1 MQAAMFYAPQ
11 DARIEETAHP
21 QPAAGEIVVGI
32 EVALTCGTD
41 LKCYQRGHPVLL
53 ASLPSLFGHEF
64 CGIVSAVG
72 EGVSSLTIGDRVV
85 AANSAPCGSCFYC
98 ANEQFTLCENLHLLN
113 GAYAQFLKIPA
124 PIVAK
129 NTIKIPTTCPPERAA
144 FLEPV
149 AVCLRAVRKLRVAFN
164 GSLPK
169 HVAILGIGPIGLIL
183 GKLLTMSG
191 VEVTGFGRNPKKIM
205 LAHTFSKI
213 QNLVPLP
220 SETEHFAN
228 WAKDIKTNYTP
239 EGRGFD
245 AVIEAAGQPFLWQAS
260 QWLARKG
267 GLLNFFGGCPAATTV
282 GLDTFRLHY
291 EEVRVQSLFHHT
303 PQDVAEAARLLGSG
317 ALEPQCL
324 ITHQLPLNDL
334 KRAFELMQRG
344 EALKVA
350 IRP

>member
-21 QPAAGEIVVGI
+21 LPAAGEIVVAI

-72 EGVSSLTIGDRVV
+72 EGVCSLSIGDRVV
-85 AANSAPCGSCFYC
+85 SANSAPCGTCFFCSQAQY
-98 ANEQFTLCENLHLLN
+98 TLCDALHLLN

-124 PIVAK
+124 SIVAK
-129 NTIKIPTTCPPERAA
+129 NTIKIPSACPPQRAA

-149 AVCLRAVRKLRVAFN
+149 AVCVRAVRKLRVAFN

-191 VEVTGFGRNPKKIM
+191 VEVTGFGRNPKKIA
-205 LAHTFSKI
+205 LARTFSNI
-213 QNLVPLP
+213 QNILPLP
-220 SETEHFAN
+220 SETEHFAS

-239 EGRGFD
+239 DGRGFD

-267 GLLNFFGGCPAATTV
+267 GLLNFFGGCPAKTHV
-282 GLDTFRLHY
+282 ELDTFRLHY
-291 EEVRVQSLFHHT
+291 EEVRVASLFHHT

-317 ALEPQCL
+317 EMDPQCL
-324 ITHQLPLNDL
+324 ISHHLPLNDL
-334 KRAFELMQRG
+334 RLAFELMQRG

-350 IRP
+350 IMP